1 MAEEITNEGW
11 EGLPE
16 PVPEAATEDPDFSYL
31 DSFLKDAIEKD
42 TPTEY
47 TVPLNAE
54 GSFVNGVFY
63 ENYID
68 EAHVKVTV
76 LEHIS
81 PVPESTICDNWEI
94 KLTCTGEE
102 DEVIS
107 SQILIVKT
115 NEPAVFEFKQDV
127 PEDHFPNEDE
137 ISPAGVGRFTLS
149 ITATVAVEMTNIK
162 ILVS

>member
-1 MAEEITNEGW
+1 MAEEIINED
-11 EGLPE
+11 LDPIPE
-16 PVPEAATEDPDFSYL
+16 EATEEPDLSNL

-42 TPTEY
+42 TPIEY

-76 LEHIS
+76 LEHITVDAET
-81 PVPESTICDNWEI
+81 PICDNWEM
-94 KLTCTGEE
+94 KLTCTGEK
-102 DEVIS
+102 DVVIS
-107 SQILIVKT
+107 SQILLVKT
-115 NEPAVFEFKQDV
+115 NEQAVFEFKQDV
-127 PEDHFPNEDE
+127 PEDHFPDEDE
-137 ISPAGVGRFTLS
+137 ISCAGVGRFELS
-149 ITATVAVEMTNIK
+149 ITATVAETGMTDIK